1 MVYFRHMK
9 QGGHRKKASR
19 LTISAAS
26 QWRFRFSD
34 LRHSFSFAK
43 SGTRQRGFTIVETL
57 IVLAVTGALFVVAA
71 LLING
76 RQNKTE
82 FSTAINNLQQQLQQI
97 IGQTES
103 GYFPN
108 NGNFSCTIDTADSN
122 HKLNI
127 TATPARQGTN
137 QDCIFLGNV
146 LQFGLDSGN
155 GQQFAIW
162 PMAGNRQGTTIKGPF
177 ASSGAQ
183 PTPVVPLK
191 TYEQLQYGLNAVS
204 MEYSTTGATP
214 SKSTSGVGFLSGDSN
229 GSFATPDATGLQSGS
244 QQFSLYAVD
253 NTKLKITDE
262 SNMEIKLGQPIGI
275 HLEHAT
281 SLNICLAS
289 ATTDQSGLITI
300 GTTGGDANLS
310 VTLALKNGTVC

>member
-1 MVYFRHMK
+1 MK

-19 LTISAAS
+19 LTISAVL
-26 QWRFRFSD
+26 QWRSRFVD
-34 LRHSFSFAK
+34 LRHSSGFAK
-43 SGTRQRGFTIVETL
+43 SGIRQSGFTIVETL
-57 IVLAVTGALFVVAA
+57 IVLAVTGALFVAAA
-71 LLING
+71 LLVNG

-103 GYFPN
+103 GYFPD

-127 TATPARQGTN
+127 TATPAKQGTN
-137 QDCIFLGNV
+137 QGCIFLGNV
-146 LQFGLDSGN
+146 LQFGLDSGD
-155 GQQFAIW
+155 GQQQFAIW

-177 ASSGAQ
+177 ASFGAQ
-183 PTPVVPLK
+183 PTPVLPLK
-191 TYEQLQYGLNAVS
+191 TYEQLQYGLHVVS
-204 MEYSTTGATP
+204 MKYSTTGAPP
-214 SKSTSGVGFLSGDSN
+214 SQSTSGVGFLAGDSN
-229 GSFATPDATGLQSGS
+229 GNFATPDATGLQSGS

-253 NTKLKITDE
+253 PTDLTTTDE
-262 SNMEIKLGQPIGI
+262 SLMETRLSQPIGAQ
-275 HLEHAT
+275 LNPAT
-281 SLNICLAS
+281 AVNICLAS

-300 GTTGGDANLS
+300 GTAGGDANLS